1 MRLIFY
7 FGCLFYF
14 IVGVIHVCMGSL
26 IPSLLQYYER
36 TPDQLGILIF
46 FQFTGF
52 LFGVLSSPVL
62 VKKYHYFKTLTFGI
76 LAMLVVLGG
85 FLFVKEWAYLAVIAF
100 GLGYGAG
107 LLETTM
113 GSFVISAEQNSAAK
127 FSILEVWFG
136 IGALGFP
143 LLVNYFIK
151 LYAWY
156 FILYGILLF
165 LIFTLLVWYLF
176 GSAKFNNLSPR
187 KNEKEVSLSPLT
199 VSFKNG
205 KVKIILFISLF
216 AFLYA
221 GIETNLANFLS
232 TIMILTNNELISS
245 ISISCFWLAIVIGR
259 IFIGKL
265 VHKFNYWI
273 YISSSCFTLV
283 ILLFL
288 FPFVRGTGMYL
299 SVIFIIGLVIA
310 GIFPITLIL
319 ASRIMENNIDEVT
332 SLFIASA
339 SLGGALV
346 SFLISWSLSLNTI
359 NITFGIFSFFAFILG
374 CIILKMRKI
383 SNYSNKDV
391 KKIENMKSL

>member
-1 MRLIFY
+1 
-7 FGCLFYF
+7 
-14 IVGVIHVCMGSL
+14 
-26 IPSLLQYYER
+26 
-36 TPDQLGILIF
+36 
-46 FQFTGF
+46 
-52 LFGVLSSPVL
+52 
-62 VKKYHYFKTLTFGI
+62 
-76 LAMLVVLGG
+76 
-85 FLFVKEWAYLAVIAF
+85 
-100 GLGYGAG
+100 
-107 LLETTM
+107 
-113 GSFVISAEQNSAAK
+113 
-127 FSILEVWFG
+127 
-136 IGALGFP
+136 
-143 LLVNYFIK
+143 
-151 LYAWY
+151 
-156 FILYGILLF
+156 
-165 LIFTLLVWYLF
+165 
-176 GSAKFNNLSPR
+176 
-187 KNEKEVSLSPLT
+187 SLSPLT

-205 KVKIILFISLF
+205 KVKIILLISLF

-259 IFIGKL
+259 IFVGKF
-265 VHKFNYWI
+265 VYKFNYWI
-273 YISSSCFTLV
+273 YISSSCFILV

-346 SFLISWSLSLNTI
+346 SFLISWSLSLNTL

-391 KKIENMKSL
+391 KKIESMKSL